1 MLSIILSLILL
12 SIMTIGQTS
21 TPTTSSDV
29 LQIPTELIYVGDPMC
44 SWCYGIAE
52 EVSQLWQ
59 AYPDIK
65 KTLVL
70 GGLRPGGGDPW
81 NKEFQD
87 FLRHHWEEV
96 SQRSGQTFNFDILN
110 WENFNYD
117 TEPACRAVAIVKSI
131 DEDLA
136 MPFFRAVQHRF
147 YYKNED
153 PKTEAFYQEICQAL
167 SIDYDQFAEHFSS
180 PEGKSLSAK
189 EFIKARSLGVNSFPT
204 ILLVHNGQTHLIAS
218 GYETFANMEQ
228 RIKQIKA
235 K

>member
-1 MLSIILSLILL
+1 MISGHP
-12 SIMTIGQTS
+12 TAQTS
-21 TPTTSSDV
+21 LTAK
-29 LQIPTELIYVGDPMC
+29 LHATEIIYVGDPMC

-65 KTLVL
+65 KRLVL

-81 NKEFQD
+81 NENFQD

-96 SQRSGQTFNFDILN
+96 SQRSGQTFNYDILN
-110 WENFNYD
+110 WEDFNYD
-117 TEPACRAVAIVKSI
+117 TEPACRAVAVTKQI

-136 MPFFRAVQHRF
+136 LPFFRAVQHHF
-147 YYKNED
+147 YYENAD
-153 PKTEAFYQEICQAL
+153 PKDVTFYKEICEVL
-167 SIDYDQFAEHFSS
+167 KIDYNHFAERFSS
-180 PEGKSLSAK
+180 TEGKALSAK
-189 EFIKARSLGVNSFPT
+189 EFMKARSLGVNSFPT

-218 GYETFANMEQ
+218 GYETFAYMDQ
-228 RIKQIKA
+228 RIRQIKA